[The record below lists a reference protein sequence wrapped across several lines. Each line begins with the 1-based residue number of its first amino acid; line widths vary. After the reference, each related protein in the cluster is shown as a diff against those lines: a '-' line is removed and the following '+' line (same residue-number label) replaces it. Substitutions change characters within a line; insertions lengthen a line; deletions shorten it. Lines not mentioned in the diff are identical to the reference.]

1 MNCPVC
7 QHINVPSLATTCPN
21 CSASLVGI
29 KLINALED
37 QYVETVK
44 AKVALEGEQIQSK
57 KVYEATLRKKNRRIN
72 GLLFLLFLLPL
83 TYYFFGQPQPKV
95 ITTPNLALRDSL
107 DQIIVELAETEKEL
121 ALKNQKLTIIK
132 KTQNIRELE
141 YVVQEGDVLYDLG
154 VLFYN
159 DTTAWYQIALDN
171 KIYDIKGL
179 PIGDTL
185 KIIYRD
191 LLNEN

>member
-7 QHINVPSLATTCPN
+7 QHLNIPSLATTCPI
-21 CSASLVGI
+21 CASNLVGI
-29 KLINALED
+29 KLLDALED

-44 AKVALEGEQIQSK
+44 SKVALEGEKLQNSIEYAQNIK
-57 KVYEATLRKKNRRIN
+57 KKTRRIR

-83 TYYFFGQPQPKV
+83 LYYFFGRSEPKEIV
-95 ITTPNLALRDSL
+95 TTEPKYLDSL
-107 DQIIVELAETEKEL
+107 TIYKDKLAEKNAALTTLNQQLVTIKE
-121 ALKNQKLTIIK
+121 
-132 KTQNIRELE
+132 TQNIKEIN
-141 YVVQEGDVLYDLG
+141 YVVKEGDILYDIG

-179 PIGDTL
+179 PVGDTL
-185 KIIYRD
+185 KIKFRY
-191 LLNEN
+191 

>member
-7 QHINVPSLATTCPN
+7 RHLNIPSLATTCPN
-21 CSASLVGI
+21 CATNLVGI
-29 KLINALED
+29 KLLDALED

-44 AKVALEGEQIQSK
+44 SKVAIEGEKLQSSIEYAQNLK
-57 KVYEATLRKKNRRIN
+57 KKNRRIN
-72 GLLFLLFLLPL
+72 GLLFLLFLLSL
-83 TYYFFGQPQPKV
+83 LYYFFGRPEPQKNV
-95 ITTPNLALRDSL
+95 IVDLKYLDSL
-107 DQIIVELAETEKEL
+107 TIYKNKFAEKEA
-121 ALKNQKLTIIK
+121 ALTTVHQQLTSIK
-132 KTQNIRELE
+132 TTQNIRELT
-141 YVVQEGDVLYDLG
+141 YVVKKGDILYDLG

-185 KIIYRD
+185 KIKYRD
-191 LLNEN
+191 